1 MRPAMKSLG
10 LLTIL
15 GIAGAGAPA
24 VACSIGSGVPEGD
37 LALAYRQSSDVFIA
51 RLTGYRK
58 VAPPAGGTL
67 MQVEADYELV
77 EAIKGHPAPH
87 GVLIESDPYSP
98 LPGHAPGPACGP
110 WLVYESN
117 VGKLALVMTWDDG
130 KADSRHERV
139 NPFSW
144 RLVPPV
150 MGKDEKLAIIRRIQE
165 QSVLP
170 ENR

>member
-1 MRPAMKSLG
+1 MKSLW

-15 GIAGAGAPA
+15 GIAGAAAPA
-24 VACSIGSGVPEGD
+24 LACSIGSGIPEDD
-37 LALAYRQSSDVFIA
+37 LAEGYRQSGHVFLA

-58 VAPPAGGTL
+58 VAPPTGGTL

-87 GVLIESDPYSP
+87 GVLIESDTGSP
-98 LPGHAPGPACGP
+98 LPGHPPGPACGP
-110 WLVYESN
+110 WLVYASN
-117 VGKLALVMTWDDG
+117 VGALALVMTWDDG

-144 RLVPPV
+144 RLVPTV
-150 MGKDEKLAIIRRIQE
+150 MGEDEKLAIIRRIHA
-165 QSVLP
+165 QSAPP